1 MPDIQRARYM
11 RLIPS
16 LPALMRLI
24 YDARCLMYIHREEIE
39 NVLLRKKVFNAIA
52 SYAEITYVD
61 PPTTTTE

>member
-1 MPDIQRARYM
+1 
-11 RLIPS
+11 
-16 LPALMRLI
+16 
-24 YDARCLMYIHREEIE
+24 MYKHREEIE